1 MLMKAFALFILSFN
15 LSFSQEINPKL
26 VISKISEKVY
36 VYTTYNEYNG
46 TLFPANGMYVLTE
59 KGTILIDTPWD
70 TTQFQ
75 VLLDSIKIKH
85 KSDVTACISTHSH
98 DDRTAGLEFYAQ
110 KGIKTYSS
118 FQTYNLCL
126 VNKEKVAENYFV
138 SDTTFQFGETKI
150 QTYYPGKGH
159 TEDNIVIWLEKEKI
173 LFGGCFVKSIENDNI
188 GNIADAD
195 VKVWPKSIENLQ
207 NKFPNIKLVIP
218 GHFKWSDSKS
228 LKHTLKILKEYNKTQ
243 EKLIRQTKTEVKK

>member
-1 MLMKAFALFILSFN
+1 MRFLTLFILSFN
-15 LSFSQEINPKL
+15 FSFSQEINAKL

-75 VLLDSIKIKH
+75 ILLDSINIKH
-85 KSDVTACISTHSH
+85 KSDVVTCISSHSH
-98 DDRTAGLEFYAQ
+98 DDRTAGLEFYTQ
-110 KGIKTYSS
+110 KRIKTYSS

-195 VKVWPKSIENLQ
+195 IKAWPKSIENLQ
-207 NKFPNIKLVIP
+207 NKFPNMEIVIP
-218 GHFKWSDSKS
+218 GHFKWSDAKS
-228 LKHTLKILKEYNKTQ
+228 LKHTLKIIKNYNKTQ
-243 EKLIRQTKTEVKK
+243 GKLLRQTKTEVKK

>member
-1 MLMKAFALFILSFN
+1 MRVLSLFILSFN
-15 LSFSQEINPKL
+15 LYFSQEINPKL

-46 TLFPANGMYVLTE
+46 ISFPANGMYVLTE
-59 KGTILIDTPWD
+59 KGTVLIDTPWD

-85 KSDVTACISTHSH
+85 KSDVIACISTHSH
-98 DDRTAGLEFYAQ
+98 DDRTAGLEFYAK

-118 FQTYNLCL
+118 FQTYNLCRSK
-126 VNKEKVAENYFV
+126 NEKVAENYFV

-173 LFGGCFVKSIENDNI
+173 LFGGCFVKSIENENI

-195 VKVWPKSIENLQ
+195 VVAWPKSIKNLQ
-207 NKFPNIKLVIP
+207 NKFPNMEIVIP
-218 GHFKWSDSKS
+218 GHFTWSDSKAV
-228 LKHTLKILKEYNKTQ
+228 KHTLKILKKYNKTQ
-243 EKLIRQTKTEVKK
+243 KKSQRKTKTELKK